1 MPRIRPLLNPVTLTL
16 DGEAILAEKGE
27 PIAVALLAA
36 GKLGIARSP
45 KFHRPR
51 GPSCLRGACDGCL
64 ARVDEVPNTMTCM
77 VGATDGCAIV
87 TQNRLGPR
95 QADLLRLTDWFF
107 PEGMNHHELFAG
119 VPGVQ
124 TIMQTFARRV
134 AGLGRLPT
142 EVETTRSA
150 RRREVDVVVVG
161 AGPSGMAV
169 AVAAAEAGG
178 LVEVLD
184 DQLVLGG
191 ALGALSPED
200 AAPFL
205 SLRDRFDA
213 LSKDEK
219 IKVRAHTTV
228 GAIYGRDVLV
238 VGADGAEV
246 LEPRALIL
254 ACGGHDAALA
264 FEGNDIPGVMS
275 ARAAGWLL
283 HRHGVVP
290 GKNIVVIVPPGGV
303 GALFGDSYARAA
315 KPHAKVTRIE
325 GELLG
330 VTGTLRVKKVRVKVD
345 GKEQSVDAD
354 LVVIDAPRAPAFELA
369 QQAGAKLEH
378 RQEGFVVLRDEEGRI
393 AEGTWAVGEVAGV
406 PFDAAAMQ
414 ADAVRVVAA
423 LQS

>member
-1 MPRIRPLLNPVTLTL
+1 MPRIRPLLHPVTLTL
-16 DGEAILAEKGE
+16 DGEAIPAEKGE

-64 ARVDEVPNTMTCM
+64 ARVDEAPNTMTCM
-77 VGATDGCAIV
+77 CAAADGCAIV

-124 TIMQTFARRV
+124 SIMQSFARRV

-142 EVETTRSA
+142 EVEAPRPA
-150 RRREVDVVVVG
+150 ERREVDVLVVG
-161 AGPSGMAV
+161 AGPAGMAT
-169 AVAAAEAGG
+169 AVAAAEAGRR
-178 LVEVLD
+178 VEILD

-191 ALGALSPED
+191 ALGALAPED
-200 AAPFL
+200 AAPFVAI
-205 SLRDRFDA
+205 RERFDA
-213 LSKDEK
+213 LAAEARLR
-219 IKVRAHTTV
+219 VRSHTTV
-228 GAIYGRDVLV
+228 GALYGRDVLV
-238 VGADGAEV
+238 ADANGAEV
-246 LEPRALIL
+246 LEPNALVL
-254 ACGGHDAALA
+254 ACGAHDAALA

-290 GKNIVVIVPPGGV
+290 GKNIVVVVAPGG
-303 GALFGDSYARAA
+303 GLFGDSYARAV
-315 KPHAKVTRIE
+315 KPHAKVTRLE
-325 GELLG
+325 GELLSVSG
-330 VTGTLRVKKVRVKVD
+330 SLRAKKARVKTK
-345 GKEQSVDAD
+345 DAEVELDVD

-369 QQAGAKLEH
+369 QQAGATLEH
-378 RQEGFVVLRDEEGRI
+378 LPSGFVVKRDATGRI
-393 AEGTWAVGEVAGV
+393 AESTWAAGEVAGV
-406 PFDAAAMQ
+406 AFDAEAML
-414 ADAVRVVAA
+414 ADAARIVAA
-423 LQS
+423 LHH